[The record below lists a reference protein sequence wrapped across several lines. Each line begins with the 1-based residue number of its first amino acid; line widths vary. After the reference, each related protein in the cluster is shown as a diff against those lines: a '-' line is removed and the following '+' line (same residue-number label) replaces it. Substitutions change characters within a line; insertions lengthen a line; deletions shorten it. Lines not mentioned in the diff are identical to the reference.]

1 MESVCARRRYAW
13 CRQGANCTTTHR
25 AKEAGDTAPTLTRLK
40 QPYEYDGA
48 KVTAMCKAVL
58 FLQCQEHRQVCLTT
72 EIKRNSRLPIVLTL
86 HVALPRVRCIP
97 DKAGTAFDGVIEG
110 LVALTSAFLLL
121 YQWMPTLCY
130 AGRPDNRPR
139 ISRSNTQQGQW
150 LITQRQS

>member
-1 MESVCARRRYAW
+1 MCATALRVVQTRRQLYHNTSSKRG
-13 CRQGANCTTTHR
+13 RRHSTHIDTPQTTVRIRWRKSNSNVQSCSILAMSRAQTGLPDHR
-25 AKEAGDTAPTLTRLK
+25 N
-40 QPYEYDGA
+40 Q
-48 KVTAMCKAVL
+48 
-58 FLQCQEHRQVCLTT
+58 
-72 EIKRNSRLPIVLTL
+72 RNSRSPIVLTL